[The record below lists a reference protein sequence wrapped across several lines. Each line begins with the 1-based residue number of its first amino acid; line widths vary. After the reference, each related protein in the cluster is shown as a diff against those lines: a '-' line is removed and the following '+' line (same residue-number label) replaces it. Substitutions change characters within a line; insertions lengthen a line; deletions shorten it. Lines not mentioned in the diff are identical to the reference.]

1 MTKTKKTDRL
11 SIMVLALLI
20 LMTAALA
27 GLFQSTQSLIQSRGS
42 AAASAVTAVQTLAEE
57 STAAGSSV
65 LAERVCDF
73 I

>member
-1 MTKTKKTDRL
+1 MTKTKKTDQL
-11 SIMVLALLI
+11 TIMVLALLI

-57 STAAGSSV
+57 RPAAGSSV